1 MSDLRGMSRTEPGS
15 GATGALRRT
24 NAERAEETRAL
35 LISVARDLFGERGY
49 AGVSTEEIVRTAE
62 VTRGALYHHF
72 SGKKD
77 LFKAVYEE
85 IERQNMERIGAV
97 AMSES
102 DPWQQQLAAVGAFL
116 DACREPYVRQIAL
129 IDAPSVLGWEEW
141 HEVEERHGLGLIQ
154 AGLHLLIQAGVI
166 SDQPVEP
173 LAHLILGALTE
184 AGMVIAQAADQD
196 RARADIGAAVER
208 LLEGLRIG

>member
-1 MSDLRGMSRTEPGS
+1 MSGVRGMSRSEV
-15 GATGALRRT
+15 GAAGPLRRT

-35 LISVARDLFGERGY
+35 LISVARELFGDRGY

-72 SGKKD
+72 NGKKD

-97 AMSES
+97 ALGES
-102 DPWQQQLAAVGAFL
+102 DPWRQQLAAVGAFL
-116 DACREPYVRQIAL
+116 DACREPYVQQIAL

-141 HEVEERHGLGLIQ
+141 HEIEERYGLGLIQ
-154 AGLHLLIQAGVI
+154 AGLQLLIQASVI
-166 SDQPVEP
+166 EEQPIEP

-184 AGMVIAQAADQD
+184 AGMVIAQADDPD
-196 RARADIGAAVER
+196 RARKEMGVAVER
-208 LLEGLRIG
+208 LLEGLRVR

>member
-1 MSDLRGMSRTEPGS
+1 VRAASRS
-15 GATGALRRT
+15 RT

-35 LISVARDLFGERGY
+35 LISVARELFGGRGY

-72 SGKKD
+72 NGKKE

-85 IERQNMERIGAV
+85 IERQNLERIGAV
-97 AMSES
+97 AMGES
-102 DPWQQQLAAVGAFL
+102 DPWRQQLAAVGAFL

-141 HEVEERHGLGLIQ
+141 HEVEQRYGLGLIQ
-154 AGLHLLIQAGVI
+154 AGLQLLIQAGVI
-166 SDQPVEP
+166 ADQPVEP
-173 LAHLILGALTE
+173 LSHLILGALTE
-184 AGMVIAQAADQD
+184 AGMVIAQAEDQD
-196 RARADIGAAVER
+196 RARQEVGAAVER